1 MSLLYALFEKFGDR
15 ESKKKFME
23 VFTMTE
29 IGRMIRENGK
39 EEGKL
44 EGKIEGKAEMLIKLL
59 IKKFKSLPEE
69 YKNKIKGLPEETIE
83 VIATEIFDITS
94 LDELKQYFA

>member
-1 MSLLYALFEKFGDR
+1 
-15 ESKKKFME
+15 
-23 VFTMTE
+23 MTE